1 MGAPFPFTICAT
13 DGLRPSVDHDRGSSL
28 GPETERNPRGSAS
41 ARLASP
47 PVVASAQLP
56 LASALDGDVELPGN
70 DVRILVCAS
79 DDGAEHSTTWGE
91 FVADNA
97 DSLDGFELALIATAL
112 AAGRSYR
119 GGGGAGGEWTV
130 RPGGAA

>member
-1 MGAPFPFTICAT
+1 MGFPFPITICAT
-13 DGLRPSVDHDRGSSL
+13 DGLRPSVDHDRGSSM

-56 LASALDGDVELPGN
+56 LASALDGEIALPAR
-70 DVRILVCAS
+70 DDRILVCAA

-91 FVADNA
+91 FVAANVDG
-97 DSLDGFELALIATAL
+97 LDGFELALIATAI
-112 AAGRSYR
+112 AAGRPYR